1 MLLLKVSSCRNTY
14 LNPSVFL
21 IYFVFPECFYIVWS
35 GGSPASLIQSPSLLK
50 CGCFFS
56 TRCLRDLHWK
66 GCSSFAPTQIPHR
79 EALGTVPSPSSPGRE
94 AAESQRN
101 YFKSWRLMSRLKQM
115 LWWWYLWILYLLFQ
129 TRRLNINSRY
139 QYHIRVLGFCL
150 PVLIT
155 IMISTVKT

>member
-1 MLLLKVSSCRNTY
+1 MYFQVLLHCL
-14 LNPSVFL
+14 L
-21 IYFVFPECFYIVWS
+21 EW
-35 GGSPASLIQSPSLLK
+35 GSPASLIQSPSLLK

-66 GCSSFAPTQIPHR
+66 GCSSFCSHSHSAQRSPGH
-79 EALGTVPSPSSPGRE
+79 SPSTRFSWKRG

-139 QYHIRVLGFCL
+139 RYHIRVLGFFCL